1 MIKDK
6 KKKKKSQWKPCYNLP
21 FAMFHFVLAK
31 KKDIQD
37 EEINE
42 KKKQKTFSF
51 SIVEREKNVSKILT

>member
-1 MIKDK
+1 MKTVLQFTFCNVSLCF
-6 KKKKKSQWKPCYNLP
+6 SQ
-21 FAMFHFVLAK
+21 